1 MLVNR
6 DEVLLDILKK
16 EILPA
21 TGCTE
26 PVAVAYSTAVA
37 RQKINGD
44 VERLEILVDGG
55 LFKNGMRVGI
65 PGIKE
70 RGLEMAG
77 ALGIFAGSP
86 EKGLQ
91 VIENISDEAL
101 NKAKE
106 LVAQGKV
113 KVTVRENYPKL
124 YIETLLHTTEGKVR
138 VVTMDRHTNVV
149 SIDEG
154 ENKIDCEYK
163 LPQSCNSTNV
173 IQDYRLEDFLDFSQ
187 SVLLEDILFL
197 QQGVDM
203 NFALAKEGLNIESGI
218 GKKFE
223 KLVKDGL
230 MHEDIMYKAQLLCAA
245 ASEARMAGS
254 KLSAMSSAGSG
265 NHGITVFMTNYAAA
279 EKIGVSKENLLRS
292 LALSNLITVYI
303 KSYTGTLSAMC
314 GCGVAAGIGASV
326 GVVYLLGGGSKEMMG
341 AIINMIGSISGII
354 CDGGKEGCSYKL
366 ALAAGWAVQSALLS
380 IAGAVI
386 NTTDGILASDFKEV
400 IRNMGYVCN
409 PGMVETNNAIIKVM
423 ADELD

>member
-1 MLVNR
+1 MVHR
-6 DEVLLDILKK
+6 DAVLLSILKK

-26 PVAVAYSTAVA
+26 PVAVAYSTAIA
-37 RQKINGD
+37 RQNIDGSIKK
-44 VERLEILVDGG
+44 LEILVDGG
-55 LFKNGMRVGI
+55 LFKNGMQVGI

-70 RGLEMAG
+70 RGLEIAA
-77 ALGIFAGSP
+77 ALGVFAGLP

-91 VIENISDEAL
+91 VIEHISDEAL
-101 NKAKE
+101 DKAKE
-106 LVAQGKV
+106 LVALGKV
-113 KVTVRENYPKL
+113 KVSVKESCSKL
-124 YIETLLHTTEGKVR
+124 YIETLLHTSEGKVR
-138 VVTMDRHTNVV
+138 VVTMDRHTNIV

-154 ENKIDCEYK
+154 DNEIGCECT
-163 LPQSCNSTNV
+163 LNNSKKSEES
-173 IQDYRLEDFLDFSQ
+173 IQNYSLEDFLDFSQ
-187 SVLLEDILFL
+187 SVPLEDILFL

-203 NFALAKEGLNIESGI
+203 NFALAEEGLNMETGI
-218 GKKFE
+218 GKKFQ

-230 MHEDIMYKAQLLCAA
+230 MHEDLMYKAQLLCAA

-265 NHGITVFMTNYAAA
+265 NHGITIFMTNYAVA
-279 EKIGVSKENLLRS
+279 EKIGTSREALLRS

-314 GCGVAAGIGASV
+314 GCGVAAGIGSSA
-326 GVVYLLGGGSKEMMG
+326 GVVYLLGGSLKEMMG

-380 IAGAVI
+380 MAGAVI

-423 ADELD
+423 ADGL

>member
-1 MLVNR
+1 MVKR
-6 DEVLLDILKK
+6 DAVLLSILKK

-26 PVAVAYSTAVA
+26 PVAVAYSTAIA
-37 RQKINGD
+37 RQKIDGV
-44 VERLEILVDGG
+44 VEKLEILVDGG

-70 RGLEMAG
+70 RGLEIAG
-77 ALGIFAGSP
+77 ALGIFAGRS

-91 VIENISDEAL
+91 VIEHINDEAL
-101 NKAKE
+101 DKAKE

-113 KVTVRENYPKL
+113 KVTVKENCSKL

-138 VVTMDRHTNVV
+138 VVTMDRHTNIV

-163 LPQSCNSTNV
+163 LPQSCNSANA
-173 IQDYRLEDFLDFSQ
+173 IQDYSLEDFLEFSQ
-187 SVLLEDILFL
+187 SVPLEDILFL

-203 NFALAKEGLNIESGI
+203 NFALAKEGLNLESGI

-230 MHEDIMYKAQLLCAA
+230 IHEDLMYKAQVLCAA

-265 NHGITVFMTNYAAA
+265 NHGITIFMTNYAVA
-279 EKIGVSKENLLRS
+279 EKIGASKENLLRS

-303 KSYTGTLSAMC
+303 K
-314 GCGVAAGIGASV
+314 
-326 GVVYLLGGGSKEMMG
+326 
-341 AIINMIGSISGII
+341 
-354 CDGGKEGCSYKL
+354 
-366 ALAAGWAVQSALLS
+366 
-380 IAGAVI
+380 
-386 NTTDGILASDFKEV
+386 
-400 IRNMGYVCN
+400 
-409 PGMVETNNAIIKVM
+409 
-423 ADELD
+423 

>member
-1 MLVNR
+1 MVHR
-6 DEVLLDILKK
+6 DAILLSILKK

-26 PVAVAYSTAVA
+26 PVAVAYSAAVA
-37 RQKINGD
+37 RQKIDGV
-44 VERLEILVDGG
+44 VEKLEILVDGG

-65 PGIKE
+65 PGIEE
-70 RGLEMAG
+70 RGLEIAA
-77 ALGIFAGSP
+77 ALGLFAGLP

-91 VIENISDEAL
+91 VIEHISHEAL
-101 NKAKE
+101 DKAKE
-106 LVAQGKV
+106 LVALGKV
-113 KVTVRENYPKL
+113 KVSVKESCSKL
-124 YIETLLHTTEGKVR
+124 YIETLLHTSEGKVR
-138 VVTMDRHTNVV
+138 VVTMDRHANIV

-154 ENKIDCEYK
+154 DNEIGCECT
-163 LPQSCNSTNV
+163 LNNSKKSEES
-173 IQDYRLEDFLDFSQ
+173 IQNYSLEDFLDFSQ
-187 SVLLEDILFL
+187 SVPLEDILFL

-203 NFALAKEGLNIESGI
+203 NFALAEEGLNMETGI
-218 GKKFE
+218 GKKFQ

-230 MHEDIMYKAQLLCAA
+230 MHEDLMYKAQLLCAA

-265 NHGITVFMTNYAAA
+265 NHGITIFMTNYAVA
-279 EKIGVSKENLLRS
+279 EKIGTSREALLRS

-314 GCGVAAGIGASV
+314 GCGVAAGIGSSA
-326 GVVYLLGGGSKEMMG
+326 GVVYLLGGSLKEMMG

-380 IAGAVI
+380 MAGAVI

-423 ADELD
+423 ADGL